1 MAQTRIKVYGP
12 PGTGKTTHCL
22 EILCTHLMAGERV
35 LFISFTRAARDE
47 AHRRV
52 MQTFGEIPANARVST
67 IHSLCMRMLEIPKSC
82 LFEQGKVRWEFYHT
96 FDRLGVSNG
105 NIKKTLNLYHRLRNE
120 RSYSKETLDR
130 FREDGHEDIFA
141 HYGLNSLLVDRYEAW
156 KLKHAYIDFTG
167 IVERVAKGEGGVPE
181 FDVVIIDEAQDLTPL
196 QWKVVDRV
204 YEKASTVYVVGD
216 DDQCIYNFLGANVE
230 PFLTWR
236 CDVVRVL
243 ERTHRLPRAIL
254 DYARKVSDRIAH
266 RQEKNINTEIPIQG
280 HIQEALLIDSV
291 PFNTF
296 PSELYLVRNKYML
309 DRVQDI
315 LNIKGVPYR
324 GSRSPWMRPDIQAI
338 AGLVDWRTKT
348 LSAFDWKVLKKQLS
362 PGFVSFVETRNPQL
376 VETNSDF
383 VLPPLNE
390 VLRGTAFADAY
401 WWEKFLPTI
410 PPELRLMIRNALR
423 RYSLQVCLH
432 PGLEL
437 STIHAA
443 KGKEADRVYVC
454 SALTEKIRES
464 VYITDDEHRLFYV
477 AVTRAK
483 KELFLM
489 TDPMADENCEYPFP
503 ALTKG

>member
-1 MAQTRIKVYGP
+1 MSQTRIKVYGP

-22 EILCTHLMAGERV
+22 EILCNHLMAGEKV
-35 LFISFTRAARDE
+35 LFISFTRAAKDE

-52 MQTFGEIPANARVST
+52 MQTFGEIPANAKVST
-67 IHSLCMRMLEIPKSC
+67 IHSLCMRMLEIPKTC
-82 LFEQGKVRWEFYHT
+82 LFEQGKVKWQFYQT
-96 FDRLGVSNG
+96 IDRLGVSNA
-105 NIKKTLNLYHRLRNE
+105 NIKKTLGLYQRLRNE
-120 RSYSKETLDR
+120 MSYSKETLDR
-130 FREDGHEDIFA
+130 MREEGASDIFS

-156 KLKHAYIDFTG
+156 KMKHAYIDFTG
-167 IVERVAKGEGGVPE
+167 IIERVAKGEGTVPD
-181 FDVVIIDEAQDLTPL
+181 FDVVIIDEAQDLTKL
-196 QWKVVDRV
+196 QWRVADRI
-204 YEKASTVYVVGD
+204 YEKATTVYVVGD
-216 DDQCIYNFLGANVE
+216 DDQNVYNFLGSNVGT
-230 PFLTWR
+230 FLSWR
-236 CDVVRVL
+236 CDVVHVL
-243 ERTHRLPRAIL
+243 DRTYRLPQVIL
-254 DYARKVSDRIAH
+254 DYARKVSDRIAY
-266 RQEKNINTEIPIQG
+266 RQEKSIRTEIPIQG
-280 HIQEALLIDSV
+280 AIQQAFLTDAV
-291 PFNTF
+291 DFNVY
-296 PSELYLVRNKYML
+296 PSELYLVRNQYML

-315 LNIKGVPYR
+315 LNIKGIPYR
-324 GSRSPWMRPDIQAI
+324 GRRSPWMRPDIQAI
-338 AGLVDWRTKT
+338 AGLSDWRAKT
-348 LSAFDWKVLKKQLS
+348 LSAFDWKVIKKHLA

-376 VETNSDF
+376 VEPNSDF

-390 VLRGTAFADAY
+390 VLNANAFAEPH

-410 PPELRLMIRNALR
+410 PPVLRLMIRNALR

-454 SALTEKIRES
+454 SALTEKIRAS

-503 ALTKG
+503 TLTKG